1 MNRTTVISPLNGAAG
16 PRMMAMRLAA
26 ERVLTDWRL
35 LWAVVALVSGARL
48 LSELSVFWPV
58 GGDAFLYLQ
67 GGRQALADP
76 SHLYSNV
83 AALIAKG
90 FTWTVTWPP
99 PQVWLSIPFSLLPEQ
114 IGVWAWTLTNGLFV
128 AAGLVLLFRSI
139 GSTQVWA
146 LPAFILVCLC
156 FTPLFEEVRLG
167 QRSGLL
173 LLTAVAAM
181 LVVESRPRLAGAL
194 VGLGASLKFYPAAL
208 LLSVDP
214 RRWKRFTATLIAVA
228 ALVLLVSFI
237 PFGSPI
243 EYVMNVLLPV
253 AVGSSVATHDCFQ
266 NSTPLLFSRLI
277 GGQSF
282 SVVNAY
288 GVWRDVTIGTWHL
301 TWLATLLAYVTRA
314 LVVVTTIWAS
324 WRSGWSQPFSMAMAF
339 SLGALI
345 PGDVYT
351 YQFLCVL
358 PLATVLVLK
367 GIERHQW
374 VSVAVAAGCM
384 WFFISSPCALVFPS
398 LWTIASLGLFA
409 VGLRNAARYR
419 RNS

>member
-1 MNRTTVISPLNGAAG
+1 MNQTTATPRLNGAVSTRIHAL
-16 PRMMAMRLAA
+16 RLAA
-26 ERVLTDWRL
+26 GKVLTDWRL
-35 LWAVVALVSGARL
+35 LWAVTILVAGARA

-76 SHLYSNV
+76 SHLYSNA

-99 PQVWLSIPFSLLPEQ
+99 PQVWISIPFSLLPEQ
-114 IGVWAWTLTNGLFV
+114 IGVWAWTLTNGLLV
-128 AAGLVLLFRSI
+128 VAGLVLLFRAI
-139 GSTQVWA
+139 GSAQVWA
-146 LPAFILVCLC
+146 LPVFILVCLC

-167 QRSGLL
+167 QRTGLL
-173 LLTAVAAM
+173 LLTAAAAM

-194 VGLGASLKFYPAAL
+194 AGLGASLKFYPAAL

-214 RRWKRFTATLIAVA
+214 RQWKRFAVTLIAVA

-237 PFGSPI
+237 PFGSPL
-243 EYVMNVLLPV
+243 EYAMNVLLPV
-253 AVGSSVATHDCFQ
+253 AAGSPTATHDCFQ
-266 NSTPLLFSRLI
+266 NSTPLLFSRLV

-301 TWLATLLAYVTRA
+301 PWLATLLAFVTRA
-314 LVVVTTIWAS
+314 LLVVGTVWAG

-367 GIERHQW
+367 GIEHRQW
-374 VSVAVAAGCM
+374 AALALAAGCL

-398 LWTIASLGLFA
+398 LWTVASLGLFA
-409 VGLRNAARYR
+409 AGLGTATAYR
-419 RNS
+419 RDI